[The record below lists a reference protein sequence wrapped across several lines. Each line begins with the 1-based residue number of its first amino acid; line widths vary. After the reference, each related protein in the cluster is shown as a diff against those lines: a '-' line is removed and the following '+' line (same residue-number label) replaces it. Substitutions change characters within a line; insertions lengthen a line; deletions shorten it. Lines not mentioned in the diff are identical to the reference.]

1 MHPGEAGAGVYG
13 GVMSLLWAVPALAA
27 VAGGIVLL
35 VGLRALQTASE
46 ELGDELGALE
56 GLRAAIR
63 RVQDEA
69 GVGAGALERI
79 RSARTAPHDPPW
91 GPGR

>member
-1 MHPGEAGAGVYG
+1 
-13 GVMSLLWAVPALAA
+13 MSLLWAVPALAA

-35 VGLRALQTASE
+35 VGLRSLQTASE

-56 GLRAAIR
+56 ELRAAVR

-69 GVGAGALERI
+69 GVGAGTLDRI
-79 RSARTAPHDPPW
+79 RSARSAGYDPRR
-91 GPGR
+91 GPG